1 MTGAV
6 LWIAEAFLPVGSS
19 RFTVRSV
26 KLFVLLLAL
35 ALILAACASHSHPH
49 PKVQRLRRAPGESAE
64 DFADRKE
71 AVREYQQEVREARK
85 ENAENAKAQ
94 TFEPLGGQ

>member
-1 MTGAV
+1 MKT
-6 LWIAEAFLPVGSS
+6 PV
-19 RFTVRSV
+19 
-26 KLFVLLLAL
+26 VLLVLAL
-35 ALILAACASHSHPH
+35 LLPACATHSRPH

-71 AVREYQQEVREARK
+71 EVREYQEEVRETRK

-94 TFEPLGGQ
+94 TAEPLGGQ